1 MSFYINENSIRKG
14 NRGGKEN
21 FNWEDVR
28 LLNYKDRECYLG
40 ISDKIGYLDKGYMWK
55 KNDWWMKKNKNNS
68 NEELEELDDERKRVI
83 EMEEKEYNKYLSKD
97 NNSKNNVN
105 QFEFKEKK
113 EDEKRNKKSLDK
125 LLITNIKKLLGIK
138 RENKK

>member
-55 KNDWWMKKNKNNS
+55 KNDWWMKNKDNK
-68 NEELEELDDERKRVI
+68 ELSEIEDERKKVI

-97 NNSKNNVN
+97 NNSNNHVN

-113 EDEKRNKKSLDK
+113 EDEKRKINKNKDK
-125 LLITNIKKLLGIK
+125 LLISNIKNLLGIK
-138 RENKK
+138 REDKKKN